1 MTSTENTGKLYDLMP
16 EESGNAT
23 PSDPFAT
30 DPYVHSVAVLIRE
43 RFAIGR

>member
-1 MTSTENTGKLYDLMP
+1 MMSAENPGKLDDPMP
-16 EESGNAT
+16 EESGNAP

-43 RFAIGR
+43 HFAIGR